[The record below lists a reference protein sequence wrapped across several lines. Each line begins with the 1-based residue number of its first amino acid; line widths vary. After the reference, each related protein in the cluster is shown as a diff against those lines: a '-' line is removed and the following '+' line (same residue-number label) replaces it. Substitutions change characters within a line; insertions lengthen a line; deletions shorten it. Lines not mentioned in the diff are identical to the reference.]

1 MKQCKRV
8 PLECVN
14 KCGVKNVPREE
25 VSGNIIK
32 AFYSLRSETP
42 KVTDRSQVSNK
53 YLPSSKKSKRPVVLT
68 AG

>member
-25 VSGNIIK
+25 VSILK
-32 AFYSLRSETP
+32 YVFSLRSTY
-42 KVTDRSQVSNK
+42 DFQGNK
-53 YLPSSKKSKRPVVLT
+53 NQIK
-68 AG
+68 